1 MKRII
6 WWLSWHWRFS
16 RLWRWQP
23 PKGIRSQ
30 ILADPVTEEIGILL
44 SNRSGR
50 TSTVSTTGP
59 IDSVVFYLLK
69 IRADVLLCQE
79 SEDDAEQ
86 DRQFERNFAC
96 VRRHKGRGLS

>member
-1 MKRII
+1 MKRMI
-6 WWLSWHWRFS
+6 WWLTWHWKFS

-23 PKGIRSQ
+23 PEGIRSQ
-30 ILADPVTEEIGILL
+30 ILVDPVTEEIGILL

-59 IDSVVFYLLK
+59 IDSVLFYLLK
-69 IRADVLLCQE
+69 IRADVLLWQE
-79 SEDDAEQ
+79 SEDDDER

-96 VRRHKGRGLS
+96 VRRLKGGNLS